1 MGYFTDINNS
11 SERAQGVADYN
22 RANGVN
28 GHTAL
33 GVIASQYGPSI
44 FMSLT
49 SKNPSSSDG
58 KGGSDNK
65 ELSIDEQKKS
75 LEKQLDKALKLA
87 GADSI
92 TSDADVENI
101 KNNAEKTRQINIY
114 NSEITQN
121 ILKFKDSTDEYSVNI
136 NNLKAKLNSTT
147 ITEKEKANIN
157 KQITKLEEQKT
168 KAFNKLEKEYANL
181 VKTEDKKLQDI
192 VFNAEQAKNIYIQLH
207 NLKTVDDTDKIKTN
221 YDAGQE
227 VSDLS
232 NFNKARMAFL
242 KNKNAKTAQ
251 ALADAYE
258 SVDSSKTKEAY
269 EKYLKT
275 DVEYY
280 IDADEQDIKDA
291 KYAEEH
297 RFEIKTYSQV
307 VTKDTVVSKS
317 ETLSNGNVK
326 KTYVDKY
333 TNKETGIITYDQKG
347 NIVTINFQNNEIKD
361 TKGNDGIIDA
371 FGI

>member
-49 SKNPSSSDG
+49 SKIASSSDG

-101 KNNAEKTRQINIY
+101 KNNAEKTRQINIQ
-114 NSEITQN
+114 NSEVTKNIAKFQANTDDYSNKINDLKTQ
-121 ILKFKDSTDEYSVNI
+121 
-136 NNLKAKLNSTT
+136 LNSST
-147 ITEKEKANIN
+147 ITEEEKTNIN
-157 KQITKLEEQKT
+157 KQIKKLEDQKT
-168 KAFNKLEKEYANL
+168 KAFNKLQKEYSEL

-192 VFNAEQAKNIYIQLH
+192 VFNADKAKNIYIQLQS
-207 NLKTVDDTDKIKTN
+207 LKAINDSDKVDPK
-221 YDAGQE
+221 YDVKQE
-227 VSDLS
+227 VTDLS
-232 NFNKARMAFL
+232 DFNKAREKFL
-242 KNKNAKTAQ
+242 KKPSKET
-251 ALADAYE
+251 ALALEEAFK
-258 SVDSSKTKEAY
+258 SVDSAKTKEAY
-269 EKYLKT
+269 NKYLEPK
-275 DVEYY
+275 
-280 IDADEQDIKDA
+280 IK
-291 KYAEEH
+291 KY
-297 RFEIKTYSQV
+297 
-307 VTKDTVVSKS
+307 
-317 ETLSNGNVK
+317 L
-326 KTYVDKY
+326 
-333 TNKETGIITYDQKG
+333 
-347 NIVTINFQNNEIKD
+347 NN
-361 TKGNDGIIDA
+361 
-371 FGI
+371 

>member
-11 SERAQGVADYN
+11 SNRAQGVADYN

-49 SKNPSSSDG
+49 SKIASSSDG

-114 NSEITQN
+114 NSEVTKNITKFQAN
-121 ILKFKDSTDEYSVNI
+121 TDDYSNKINDLKTQ
-136 NNLKAKLNSTT
+136 LNSST
-147 ITEKEKANIN
+147 ITEEEKTNIN
-157 KQITKLEEQKT
+157 KQIKKLEDQKT
-168 KAFNKLEKEYANL
+168 KAFNKLQKEYSEL

-192 VFNAEQAKNIYIQLH
+192 VFNADKAKNIYIQLQ
-207 NLKTVDDTDKIKTN
+207 NLKAINDSDKVDPK
-221 YDAGQE
+221 YDVKQE
-227 VSDLS
+227 VTDLS
-232 NFNKARMAFL
+232 DFNKAREKFL
-242 KNKNAKTAQ
+242 KKPSKET
-251 ALADAYE
+251 ALALEEAFK
-258 SVDSSKTKEAY
+258 SVDSAKTKEAY
-269 EKYLKT
+269 NKYLEPK
-275 DVEYY
+275 
-280 IDADEQDIKDA
+280 IK
-291 KYAEEH
+291 KY
-297 RFEIKTYSQV
+297 
-307 VTKDTVVSKS
+307 
-317 ETLSNGNVK
+317 L
-326 KTYVDKY
+326 
-333 TNKETGIITYDQKG
+333 
-347 NIVTINFQNNEIKD
+347 NN
-361 TKGNDGIIDA
+361 
-371 FGI
+371 

>member
-49 SKNPSSSDG
+49 SKIASSSDG

-101 KNNAEKTRQINIY
+101 KNNAEKTRQINIQ
-114 NSEITQN
+114 NSEVTKNIAKFQANTDDYSNKINDLKTQ
-121 ILKFKDSTDEYSVNI
+121 
-136 NNLKAKLNSTT
+136 LNSST
-147 ITEKEKANIN
+147 ITEEEKTNIN
-157 KQITKLEEQKT
+157 KQIKKLEDQKT
-168 KAFNKLEKEYANL
+168 KAFNKLQKEYSEL

-192 VFNAEQAKNIYIQLH
+192 VFNADKAKNIYIQLQS
-207 NLKTVDDTDKIKTN
+207 LKAINDSDKVEPK
-221 YDAGQE
+221 YDVKQE
-227 VSDLS
+227 VTDLS
-232 NFNKARMAFL
+232 DFNKTREKFL
-242 KNKNAKTAQ
+242 KKPSKET
-251 ALADAYE
+251 ALALEEAFK
-258 SVDSSKTKEAY
+258 SVDSAKTKEAY
-269 EKYLKT
+269 NKY
-275 DVEYY
+275 
-280 IDADEQDIKDA
+280 
-291 KYAEEH
+291 
-297 RFEIKTYSQV
+297 
-307 VTKDTVVSKS
+307 
-317 ETLSNGNVK
+317 
-326 KTYVDKY
+326 
-333 TNKETGIITYDQKG
+333 
-347 NIVTINFQNNEIKD
+347 
-361 TKGNDGIIDA
+361 
-371 FGI
+371 

>member
-49 SKNPSSSDG
+49 SKIASSSDG

-101 KNNAEKTRQINIY
+101 KNNAEKTREINIQ
-114 NSEITQN
+114 NSEVTKNIAKFQANTDDYSNKINDLKTQ
-121 ILKFKDSTDEYSVNI
+121 
-136 NNLKAKLNSTT
+136 LNSST
-147 ITEKEKANIN
+147 ITEEEKTNIN
-157 KQITKLEEQKT
+157 KQIKKLEDQKT
-168 KAFNKLEKEYANL
+168 KAFNKLQKEYSEL

-192 VFNAEQAKNIYIQLH
+192 VFNADKAKNIYIQLQS
-207 NLKTVDDTDKIKTN
+207 LKAINDSDKVEPK
-221 YDAGQE
+221 YDVKQE
-227 VSDLS
+227 VTDLS
-232 NFNKARMAFL
+232 DFNKAREKFL
-242 KNKNAKTAQ
+242 KKPSKET
-251 ALADAYE
+251 ALALEEAFK
-258 SVDSSKTKEAY
+258 SVDSAKTKEAY
-269 EKYLKT
+269 NKYLEPK
-275 DVEYY
+275 
-280 IDADEQDIKDA
+280 IK
-291 KYAEEH
+291 KY
-297 RFEIKTYSQV
+297 
-307 VTKDTVVSKS
+307 
-317 ETLSNGNVK
+317 L
-326 KTYVDKY
+326 
-333 TNKETGIITYDQKG
+333 
-347 NIVTINFQNNEIKD
+347 NN
-361 TKGNDGIIDA
+361 
-371 FGI
+371 

>member
-49 SKNPSSSDG
+49 SKIALSSDG

-101 KNNAEKTRQINIY
+101 KNNAEKTRQINIQ
-114 NSEITQN
+114 NSEVTKNIAKFQANTDDYSNKINDLKTQ
-121 ILKFKDSTDEYSVNI
+121 
-136 NNLKAKLNSTT
+136 LNSST
-147 ITEKEKANIN
+147 ITEEEKTNIN
-157 KQITKLEEQKT
+157 KQIKKLEDQKT
-168 KAFNKLEKEYANL
+168 KAFNKLQKEYSEL

-192 VFNAEQAKNIYIQLH
+192 VFNADKAKNIYIQLQ
-207 NLKTVDDTDKIKTN
+207 NLKAINDSDKVDPK
-221 YDAGQE
+221 YDVKQE
-227 VSDLS
+227 VTDLS
-232 NFNKARMAFL
+232 DFNKAREKFL
-242 KNKNAKTAQ
+242 KKPSKET
-251 ALADAYE
+251 ALALEEAFK
-258 SVDSSKTKEAY
+258 SVDSAKTKEAY
-269 EKYLKT
+269 NKYLEPK
-275 DVEYY
+275 
-280 IDADEQDIKDA
+280 IK
-291 KYAEEH
+291 KY
-297 RFEIKTYSQV
+297 
-307 VTKDTVVSKS
+307 
-317 ETLSNGNVK
+317 L
-326 KTYVDKY
+326 
-333 TNKETGIITYDQKG
+333 
-347 NIVTINFQNNEIKD
+347 NN
-361 TKGNDGIIDA
+361 
-371 FGI
+371 

>member
-49 SKNPSSSDG
+49 SKIASSSDG

-101 KNNAEKTRQINIY
+101 KNNAEKTRQINIQ
-114 NSEITQN
+114 NSEVTKN
-121 ILKFKDSTDEYSVNI
+121 IAKFQANTDDYSNKINDLKSQ
-136 NNLKAKLNSTT
+136 LNSST
-147 ITEKEKANIN
+147 ITEEEKTNIN
-157 KQITKLEEQKT
+157 KQIKKLEDQKT
-168 KAFNKLEKEYANL
+168 KAFNKLQKEYSEL

-192 VFNAEQAKNIYIQLH
+192 VFNADKAKNIYIQLQ
-207 NLKTVDDTDKIKTN
+207 NLKAINDSDKVEPE
-221 YDAGQE
+221 YDVKQE
-227 VSDLS
+227 VTDLS
-232 NFNKARMAFL
+232 DFNKAREKFL
-242 KNKNAKTAQ
+242 KKPSKET
-251 ALADAYE
+251 ALALEEAFK
-258 SVDSSKTKEAY
+258 SVDSAKTKEAY
-269 EKYLKT
+269 NKYLEPK
-275 DVEYY
+275 
-280 IDADEQDIKDA
+280 IQ
-291 KYAEEH
+291 KY
-297 RFEIKTYSQV
+297 
-307 VTKDTVVSKS
+307 
-317 ETLSNGNVK
+317 L
-326 KTYVDKY
+326 
-333 TNKETGIITYDQKG
+333 
-347 NIVTINFQNNEIKD
+347 NN
-361 TKGNDGIIDA
+361 
-371 FGI
+371 

>member
-49 SKNPSSSDG
+49 SKIASSSDG

-101 KNNAEKTRQINIY
+101 KNNAEKTRQINIQ
-114 NSEITQN
+114 NSEVRKNIAKFQDNTDDYSNKINDLKTQ
-121 ILKFKDSTDEYSVNI
+121 
-136 NNLKAKLNSTT
+136 LNSST
-147 ITEKEKANIN
+147 ITEEEKTNIN
-157 KQITKLEEQKT
+157 KQIKKLEDQKT
-168 KAFNKLEKEYANL
+168 KAFNKLQKEYSEL

-192 VFNAEQAKNIYIQLH
+192 VFNADKAKNIYIQLQ
-207 NLKTVDDTDKIKTN
+207 NLKAINDSDKVEPK
-221 YDAGQE
+221 YDVKQE
-227 VSDLS
+227 VTDLS
-232 NFNKARMAFL
+232 DFNKAREKFL
-242 KNKNAKTAQ
+242 KKPSKET
-251 ALADAYE
+251 ALALEEAFK
-258 SVDSSKTKEAY
+258 SVDSAKTKEAY
-269 EKYLKT
+269 NKYLEPK
-275 DVEYY
+275 
-280 IDADEQDIKDA
+280 IK
-291 KYAEEH
+291 KY
-297 RFEIKTYSQV
+297 
-307 VTKDTVVSKS
+307 
-317 ETLSNGNVK
+317 L
-326 KTYVDKY
+326 
-333 TNKETGIITYDQKG
+333 
-347 NIVTINFQNNEIKD
+347 NN
-361 TKGNDGIIDA
+361 
-371 FGI
+371 